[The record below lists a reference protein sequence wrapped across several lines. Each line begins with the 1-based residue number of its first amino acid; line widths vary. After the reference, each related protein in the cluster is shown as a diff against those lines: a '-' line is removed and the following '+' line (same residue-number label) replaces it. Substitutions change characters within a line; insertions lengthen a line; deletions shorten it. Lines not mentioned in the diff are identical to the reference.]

1 MKLIHIA
8 RITQAAID
16 QTIKDVVAL
25 KESIPQIITASAG
38 KNFTDRGKGYEY
50 AWVVEL
56 AKKEDLPIYA
66 NSDSHQEFVNKYK
79 STFEDLLAIDYEV

>member
-1 MKLIHIA
+1 MVIDLWILKQAQDNNFYFLVLVKFKPE
-8 RITQAAID
+8 ITQAAID

-50 AWVVEL
+50 GKL
-56 AKKEDLPIYA
+56 
-66 NSDSHQEFVNKYK
+66 N
-79 STFEDLLAIDYEV
+79 